1 MKTLSRFLVDQ
12 AVAVLAPKLQQALF
26 HHVRLSLA
34 SRGAAIV
41 DPTTTPYQL
50 GSALAREHSLA
61 SDLQMRSSGRRRHS
75 CATAGPTRAA
85 VRRHVYASA
94 ITDRRDFNACA
105 TNSRSVRVSQRS
117 SRVDRIVSLLFAWAR
132 TPTCLLSSS
141 TRGVAAPD
149 LVGRRSRPRCKST
162 P

>member
-34 SRGAAIV
+34 SGDAAGSRSKNNVIS
-41 DPTTTPYQL
+41 L
-50 GSALAREHSLA
+50 GSALAVSTA
-61 SDLQMRSSGRRRHS
+61 SRRIFRCAPPVAAATAVPPPAQLGRRSASRIRLSHHRS
-75 CATAGPTRAA
+75 ARFLCVRDQLEIGSSVAA
-85 VRRHVYASA
+85 
-94 ITDRRDFNACA
+94 IF
-105 TNSRSVRVSQRS
+105 S
-117 SRVDRIVSLLFAWAR
+117 SRPNRVALFAWAR

-141 TRGVAAPD
+141 TTGVAAPD